1 MNFSVILL
9 ALTVVTGV
17 LWCLDKFVWAPKRL
31 ALAKERAQKF
41 QEDNRDAIDRGVI
54 SVIGEGQSLFNR
66 TAKQPLWLEYTA
78 GLFPV
83 ILAVFIF
90 RSFIIEPFRIP
101 SGSMLPTL
109 HVGDFIAVNKYEYGL
124 RFPVFNFEITRG
136 EDPKRGDIIVFKY
149 PLDKNVDF
157 IKRVIGLPGDEI
169 RFVDKKLYINGQ
181 LQNTQADGTFFDE
194 ESYTE
199 LKQFTENLDGVTH
212 KILENPNVPS
222 LARPVNGHN
231 GLDQCL
237 YNMGDLVCRV
247 PEDYYFVM
255 GDNRDNSADSRFLGF
270 VPREDIVG
278 RTFFIWMNFGDLSR
292 IGSVK

>member
-66 TAKQPLWLEYTA
+66 TAKQPLWLEYSA

-149 PLDKNVDF
+149 PLDKN
-157 IKRVIGLPGDEI
+157 
-169 RFVDKKLYINGQ
+169 
-181 LQNTQADGTFFDE
+181 
-194 ESYTE
+194 E
-199 LKQFTENLDGVTH
+199 LKDFSAIVFDPPRAGASAQCKEIASAPVKPEIIVAVSCNPATFVNDAKMLISGGYNLKEVTMVDQFIYSDHSE
-212 KILENPNVPS
+212 
-222 LARPVNGHN
+222 
-231 GLDQCL
+231 
-237 YNMGDLVCRV
+237 LV
-247 PEDYYFVM
+247 
-255 GDNRDNSADSRFLGF
+255 A
-270 VPREDIVG
+270 
-278 RTFFIWMNFGDLSR
+278 FFT
-292 IGSVK
+292 K